1 MKTLTQSSMRQVYVE
16 GRSAILCITG
26 KKMALFYS
34 REEAAKWLRQQARVF
49 A

>member
-1 MKTLTQSSMRQVYVE
+1 MKTLTKSSMRQVYVE

-26 KKMALFYS
+26 EKMALFYS
-34 REEAAKWLRQQARVF
+34 REDAAECLRQQARVF

>member
-1 MKTLTQSSMRQVYVE
+1 MKTLSHGTIREVQVE
-16 GRSAILCITG
+16 GRSALLCLSG

-34 REEAAKWLRQQARVF
+34 REDAAKWLRNQAVVF

>member
-1 MKTLTQSSMRQVYVE
+1 MKTLTKSIMREVYVE

-26 KKMALFYS
+26 EKMALFYS
-34 REEAAKWLRQQARVF
+34 REDAAKWLRQQVKVF